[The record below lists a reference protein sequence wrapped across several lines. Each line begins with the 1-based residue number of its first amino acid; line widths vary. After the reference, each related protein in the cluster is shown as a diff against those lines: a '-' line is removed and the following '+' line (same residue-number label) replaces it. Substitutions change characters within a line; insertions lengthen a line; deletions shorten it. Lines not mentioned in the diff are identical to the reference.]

1 MPFTRIPLLLFQPF
15 LLQRRNFRRQ
25 HILVRQGFRMPD
37 TARTKLLTEGTLLI
51 FLRGLDG
58 VTAILLL
65 VFPVLHAL
73 RPV

>member
-1 MPFTRIPLLLFQPF
+1 
-15 LLQRRNFRRQ
+15 
-25 HILVRQGFRMPD
+25 MPD

-65 VFPVLHAL
+65 VFPVLHL
-73 RPV
+73 RTSARLISVMVLKAS